1 MSANAGQT
9 VREIL
14 GRKKAS
20 IRQAPLD
27 PGSPSWDDILDLTY
41 GTTVGL
47 GRRAW
52 LNVDLVWAV
61 AVLAAGVVTLFT

>member
-1 MSANAGQT
+1 MSPNTGQT

-27 PGSPSWDDILDLTY
+27 PGSPSWDHILDLTWEEL
-41 GTTVGL
+41 V
-47 GRRAW
+47 RRAKAR
-52 LNVDLVWAV
+52 VP
-61 AVLAAGVVTLFT
+61 GYKTLKKLLSQGEYNR